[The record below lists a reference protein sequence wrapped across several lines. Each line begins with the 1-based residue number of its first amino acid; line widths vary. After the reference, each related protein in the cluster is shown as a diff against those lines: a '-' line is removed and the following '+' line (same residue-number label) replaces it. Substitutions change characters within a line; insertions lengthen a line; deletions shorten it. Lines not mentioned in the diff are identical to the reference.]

1 MRDIR
6 ELSDEELDAIVA
18 GSNPNEILVE
28 PTHLTQSTDR
38 EEPSLTQ
45 ASRAA
50 SSNVAMATSG

>member
-28 PTHLTQSTDR
+28 LTRLTQSIDR
-38 EEPSLTQ
+38 EEPPP
-45 ASRAA
+45 
-50 SSNVAMATSG
+50 